1 MIPVLKEKSHLL
13 CDPLRLLLWFLL
25 TLGIALHAC
34 AALRGNWNLDELQYI
49 KNGWAT
55 TQGLIPYRD
64 FWDNHGIL
72 SNYLYGLPFHFFP
85 PVHESFLGFRA
96 LAYVITL
103 CVVGLTA
110 VAASF
115 AFPEQRYV
123 CLASAAFLLSSELFI
138 LKARECR
145 GDNLMNLCW
154 VASVVLLF
162 AGLKRGSI
170 WAFGIAGIA
179 LGASALFSVKV
190 AIVGV
195 AAGLILFSAWRR
207 NVGAQVRELL
217 VFGLG
222 TILPII
228 ATAVWVASQGITQ
241 EFVVQVFQSSLDR
254 DFSLA
259 IGPLSGAIKSYPIWM
274 GLAGVSLGWCVH
286 REWTHKALPGERW
299 LWPPLAFLLF
309 QYFFLLPSKHS
320 QSLLPV
326 HPLIAVL
333 GAHVFLLFYGWVG
346 QLGKPV
352 LKGIVILF
360 MLAGALL
367 HSYHMFHNNHYVN
380 GILSWQL
387 GQAQRLQAHTRPA
400 DYVLSGLGVPI
411 FRRSPISNNSFV
423 NYLQEAYRQGQIDFQ
438 VTESLVQKRV
448 RFVVADSRIRS
459 LPAADLSFIE
469 RHYLKIAGTPPKSP
483 LLVAGGVEPI
493 TTSTVTLPMRIPGWY
508 WVAMIQPEDLD
519 SQGQLR
525 KPESQRFYSDG
536 HGVTLS
542 VPDGKT
548 TAVYAQIPVRYVSVT
563 TRQQLTS
570 R

>member
-1 MIPVLKEKSHLL
+1 MFKEKSHLL
-13 CDPLRLLLWFLL
+13 CDPLRLLLWFLI

-34 AALRGNWNLDELQYI
+34 AALRGNWNLDELQYL

-72 SNYLYGLPFHFFP
+72 SNYIYGLPFHFFP

-96 LAYVITL
+96 LAFLITL
-103 CVVGLTA
+103 VFVGLTA
-110 VAASF
+110 VAASL
-115 AFPEQRYV
+115 AFPEQRHV
-123 CLASAAFLLSSELFI
+123 SLASAAFLLSSELFI
-138 LKARECR
+138 MKAREIR

-162 AGLKRGSI
+162 AGLRRSSVRVF
-170 WAFGIAGIA
+170 WLAGIA
-179 LGASALFSVKV
+179 LGASALFSVKF
-190 AIVGV
+190 AIVAV
-195 AAGLILFSAWRR
+195 AAGIILLSAWRR
-207 NVGAQVRELL
+207 NVGAHLREL
-217 VFGLG
+217 VMFGLG

-228 ATAVWVASQGITQ
+228 AAAGWIALQGISEDFLAQ
-241 EFVVQVFQSSLDR
+241 AFHSSMDR
-254 DFSLA
+254 DFTLA
-259 IGPLSGAIKSYPIWM
+259 IGPLSGAVKSYPIWM
-274 GLAGVSLGWCVH
+274 GLAGVALARSVH

-346 QLGKPV
+346 RLGKPV
-352 LKGIVILF
+352 LKCLVILF

-367 HSYHMFHNNHYVN
+367 QAYHMLHNNHYVN

-387 GQAQRLQAHTRPA
+387 GQAQRLQAHTQA
-400 DYVLSGLGVPI
+400 QDYVLSGVGVPI
-411 FRRSPISNNSFV
+411 FRRSPISTNSFV
-423 NYLQEAYRQGQIDFQ
+423 NYLQEAYRQGKIDFQ

-469 RHYLKIAGTPPKSP
+469 RHYLKIAGTPTKSP

-536 HGVTLS
+536 HGVALS

-570 R
+570 P